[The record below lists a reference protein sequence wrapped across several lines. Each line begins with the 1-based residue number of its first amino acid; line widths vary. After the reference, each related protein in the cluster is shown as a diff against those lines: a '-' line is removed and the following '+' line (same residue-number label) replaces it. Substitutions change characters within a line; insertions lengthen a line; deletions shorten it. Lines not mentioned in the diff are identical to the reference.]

1 MRIAHTAGVLALI
14 LGLVTPIAPAEAA
27 GPGPGWQEEVGGAL
41 DELADQLRTLS
52 QRAANILRGSE
63 AADGKPII
71 SIMLSHRQDLDL
83 TPAQVQ
89 ELERLRAE
97 FQRSA
102 IRGDADLRVAEMDL
116 EMLLKAEPVQLG
128 KVEAKIREIER
139 IRGDLRFGRIRA
151 IEQAKSQLTPDQRKR
166 LAGLLADP
174 WTEYPRWRMA
184 PPPSPKPS

>member
-1 MRIAHTAGVLALI
+1 MRIANTAGVLALI
-14 LGLVTPIAPAEAA
+14 LGLGAPVAAADAA
-27 GPGPGWQEEVGGAL
+27 GPGPGWQEEVNGAL
-41 DELADQLRTLS
+41 DELADQLRTLG
-52 QRAANILRGSE
+52 QRASGILRGSE

-83 TPAQVQ
+83 TSAQVQ

-102 IRGDADLRVAEMDL
+102 IKGDADQRVAEMDL

-139 IRGDLRFGRIRA
+139 IRADLRLGRIRA

-166 LAGLLADP
+166 LAGLLTDP
-174 WTEYPRWRMA
+174 WAEYPRWRMA